1 MHETLWHLGP
11 GAAAAGMDAG
21 GLGGGSGA
29 LAGLGVLLGT
39 PRRGRILGRLDRQ
52 PGVPGRTH
60 SAAAAG
66 AGSSAKQ
73 SSAVLHRSIVV
84 GCMVLPFA

>member
-1 MHETLWHLGP
+1 
-11 GAAAAGMDAG
+11 MDAG

-29 LAGLGVLLGT
+29 LAELGVLPGT

-52 PGVPGRTH
+52 PSVPGRTD

-66 AGSSAKQ
+66 AGSSA
-73 SSAVLHRSIVV
+73 SRCSAVLHRRIAL
-84 GCMVLPFA
+84 GCMILPFG